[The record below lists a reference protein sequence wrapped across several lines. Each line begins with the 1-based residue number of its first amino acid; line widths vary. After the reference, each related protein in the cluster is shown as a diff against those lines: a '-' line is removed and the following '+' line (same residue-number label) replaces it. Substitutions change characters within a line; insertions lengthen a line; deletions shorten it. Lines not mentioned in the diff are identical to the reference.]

1 MSPRTRYR
9 LLEMIPG
16 MINWMTLILAVI
28 FSIWKPLWMVYFIV
42 AFDFYWMVKVLYF
55 TTYLVIAYYRFRQAA
70 SVDWLERVQHLP
82 DFSHIL
88 HLVIIPNA
96 TESVEVLKTTFAHLA
111 KSNYPLDK
119 MVVVLAT
126 EERTQHI
133 AEVNGKEIQRLFGD
147 RFLRLE
153 VTQHPSTIAGEIAGK
168 GANLTWAAKQVK
180 SILDELSQEHPEQVV
195 VSTFDADTCVHPMY
209 FAYLTYQYL
218 TVPHPTRT
226 SYQPIPLFNNNIWDA
241 PPVMRVAARGT
252 TFWLMSELMR
262 PERLWTFSS
271 HSMSY
276 QALLD
281 AGYWQTDVVSD
292 DSRIFLQCFLEY
304 DGQYTVQPMYIPLN
318 MDTVVGED
326 WWASL
331 KNLYKQQRRWAYGA
345 ENIPFM
351 MWQFARAKRIPLG
364 KRIRLTFNQLEGMW
378 SWATNPLLILIL
390 GYIPFYFLSDAS
402 QLFILPQN
410 SPTILSVMLTVSNVG
425 LLTSL
430 ILGMILL
437 PSRPAHVPKWKLLS
451 MILQWVFLPVS
462 MIVFGSIPA
471 LEAHTRLLF
480 GKYLGFYVTQKSRRD
495 KRPG

>member
-1 MSPRTRYR
+1 
-9 LLEMIPG
+9 MIPG
-16 MINWMTLILAVI
+16 VLNWLTLILATTL
-28 FSIWKPLWMVYFIV
+28 SIWKPLWMVYFIV

-55 TTYLVIAYYRFRQAA
+55 TTYLVIAYHHYRQAA
-70 SVDWLERVQHLP
+70 GIDWLERVQHLSGFP
-82 DFSHIL
+82 EIL

-96 TESVEVLKTTFAHLA
+96 TESLAVLTTTFTHLA
-111 KSNYPLDK
+111 NSSYPLEK
-119 MVVVLAT
+119 LVVVLAT
-126 EERTQHI
+126 EERSGKIGQ
-133 AEVNGKEIQRLFGD
+133 ENGQEIQRLFGN
-147 RFLRLE
+147 RFLRLV
-153 VTQHPSTIAGEIAGK
+153 VTQHPADLAGEIAGK
-168 GANLTWAAKQVK
+168 GANLTWAAKQVR
-180 SILDELSQEHPEQVV
+180 SMLEDLGHRPDQIV
-195 VSTFDADTCVHPMY
+195 VSTLDADTCVQPMY

-218 TVPHPTRT
+218 TVPNPTRT

-241 PPVMRVAARGT
+241 PAVMRVAARGT

-281 AGYWQTDVVSD
+281 VGYWQTDVVSD

-304 DGQYTVQPMYIPLN
+304 DGDYTVQPLYIPLN

-351 MWQFARAKRIPLG
+351 LWQFARAHKIPLG
-364 KRIRLTFNQLEGMW
+364 KRVRLTFNQLEGMW

-390 GYIPFYFLSDAS
+390 GYIPFYFLSPAS
-402 QLFILPQN
+402 QLYILPQN
-410 SPTILSVMLTVSNVG
+410 APNILSIMLTVSNVG

-437 PSRPAHVPKWKLLS
+437 PSRPSHVSKWKVLS
-451 MILQWVFLPVS
+451 MVIQWVFLPVS
-462 MIVFGSIPA
+462 MILFGSIPA
-471 LEAHTRLLF
+471 FEAHTRLLL
-480 GKYLGFYVTQKSRRD
+480 GKYLGFYVTQKSR
-495 KRPG
+495 PGRNSV

>member
-1 MSPRTRYR
+1 MNQRARYR
-9 LLEMIPG
+9 FLEMLPG
-16 MINWMTLILAVI
+16 LINWVTLILAIVL
-28 FSIWKPLWMVYFIV
+28 SIWQPLWMVYFIV

-55 TTYLVIAYYRFRQAA
+55 TSYLIMAYGKFRQAIKMQ
-70 SVDWLERVQHLP
+70 WLDEAKNLP
-82 DFSHIL
+82 GFSEVVHFI
-88 HLVIIPNA
+88 IIPNA
-96 TESVEVLKTTFAHLA
+96 NEDVKVLETTFACLVQSH
-111 KSNYPLDK
+111 YPLDK
-119 MVVVLAT
+119 MIVVLAT
-126 EERTQHI
+126 EDRNRSVGQENEKRMRELYT
-133 AEVNGKEIQRLFGD
+133 D
-147 RFLRLE
+147 RFFKFE
-153 VTQHPSTIAGEIAGK
+153 VTRHPADIPGEIAGK
-168 GANLTWAAKQVK
+168 GANLTWAARSMK
-180 SILDELSQEHPEQVV
+180 SVIDSLGIPKDKII

-241 PPVMRVAARGT
+241 PPVMRVASRGT
-252 TFWLMSELMR
+252 SFWLMSELMR

-281 AGYWQTDVVSD
+281 VGYWQTDVVSD

-304 DGQYTVQPMYIPLN
+304 DGQYTVQPMYIPLH
-318 MDTVVGED
+318 MDTVVGKD
-326 WWASL
+326 WWTSL

-351 MWQFARAKRIPLG
+351 IWHFRKAKNIP
-364 KRIRLTFNQLEGMW
+364 RYTRWRLTFNQLEGMW
-378 SWATNPLLILIL
+378 SWATNPLLILFL
-390 GYIPFYFLSDAS
+390 GYIPFYFLSDTS

-410 SPTILSVMLTVSNVG
+410 APHILTIMLTISNVG

-437 PSRPAHVPKWKLLS
+437 PSRPQHVPKWRS
-451 MILQWVFLPVS
+451 VGMIVQWIFLPIS
-462 MIVFGSIPA
+462 MLVFGSIPA

-480 GKYLGFYVTQKSRRD
+480 GKYLGFYVTQKVR
-495 KRPG
+495 K

>member
-1 MSPRTRYR
+1 MSPRTKYR

-16 MINWMTLILAVI
+16 VINWITLILAVVL
-28 FSIWKPLWMVYFIV
+28 SVVKPLWMVYFIV

-55 TTYLVIAYYRFRQAA
+55 TTYLIIAYGKFRRAATVNWLSKAQALPRFADI
-70 SVDWLERVQHLP
+70 V
-82 DFSHIL
+82 

-96 TESVEVLKTTFAHLA
+96 NEGIEVLRTTFGCLA
-111 KSNYPLDK
+111 QSHYPTQR
-119 MVVVLAT
+119 MIVVLAT
-126 EERTQHI
+126 EERTKQI
-133 AEVNGKEIQRLFGD
+133 GEENGRLIQAEYGHQ
-147 RFLRLE
+147 FLRLL
-153 VTQHPSTIAGEIAGK
+153 VTQHPKNIQGEIAGK
-168 GANLTWAAKQVK
+168 GANLTWAAQQVK
-180 SILDELSQEHPEQVV
+180 PLIEELKLKNEDVV
-195 VSTFDADTCVHPMY
+195 VSTLDADTCVHPAY
-209 FAYLTYQYL
+209 FAYLTHTYL
-218 TVPHPTRT
+218 TAPKPLRT

-241 PPVMRVAARGT
+241 PMVMRVAARGT

-281 AGYWQTDVVSD
+281 VGYWQTDVVSD

-304 DGQYTVQPMYIPLN
+304 DGDYTVQPMYIPLN
-318 MDTVVGED
+318 MDTVVGKD
-326 WWASL
+326 WWSSL

-351 MWQFARAKRIPLG
+351 VWQFSKAKKIPLAA
-364 KRIRLTFNQLEGMW
+364 RLRLTFNQLEGMW

-410 SPTILSVMLTVSNVG
+410 TPGILRNMLTISNLG

-430 ILGMILL
+430 VLGMILL
-437 PSRPAHVPKWKLLS
+437 PSRPAHVPKWK
-451 MILQWVFLPVS
+451 ILTMVIQWIFLPVS

-471 LEAHTRLLF
+471 FESHTRLML
-480 GKYLGFYVTQKSRRD
+480 GKYLGFYVTEKARKES
-495 KRPG
+495 GE